1 MRRLFIGGL
10 TFALILMGLS
20 LAQEGPRG
28 AVHDIEDYVVY
39 YGKGELEAL
48 STFDLAIIQPDTLSE
63 EELAKLKAAGTLVVA
78 YLSVGE
84 AEPARPWYSD
94 GRVDPR
100 WLLSKNENWGS
111 YRVDANQ
118 EGWRKLMGEL
128 TGEFLDKGFDGV
140 FLDTVDTVDAYP
152 ETIPGMIEL
161 IRGLRETYPDA
172 LLVQNRGFT
181 VLDDVA
187 DTIDALM
194 FESLT
199 GSYDFSDD
207 TYIYADNSFTAEQL
221 VELKERTD
229 LVILALDY
237 ADTPAMAY
245 RAVEA
250 AKEYGFVP
258 AVSTILLD
266 EIPDYGLDEG
276 GPDDIRVSD
285 ISVQTAGTQTAIV
298 VKVEN
303 IGLSPSKRVPVSLTV
318 EGEQVATQTYES
330 LGIGEQKIWR
340 VPWESASETASI
352 RATAFSL
359 SDKKA
364 GNNNLSLQ
372 YAAERVAEE
381 PVLPPEEQKR
391 RPAANGPDL
400 VATALTERLTV
411 DGDLTDWGDMPCTE
425 VNKGEQVILGLP
437 SDWGGPDDL
446 GSRVCYAWDENNL
459 YVGLEVTDDAIVQKH
474 TGSSLWRGDH
484 VELWF
489 DTQLQ
494 LDFGSAEAGSDDFQ
508 IGLSPGDCTG
518 SVEPDI
524 FIWTPPRLREEY
536 DGLIEYAAQ
545 CTGTGYRAEMRL
557 PASVLT
563 GLKLAS
569 GGAIGATFDPSDT
582 DTPGSSEQEMMLST
596 APNTQWGVPT
606 LWNNLILEGE
616 PTVSVEARES
626 ASADEAQAVERE
638 LVPLQSLNPSN
649 VPSDV
654 TAVIGYAFSPGDVSQ
669 PITDEALEEARAIVQ
684 RAARE
689 GALWLDADTGITNF
703 ADNFLNDPAISYY
716 PLVEAIVDE
725 AHKHGVKVFFYF
737 SGSEIETLDY
747 SESPDTSID
756 KVHPEWMQ
764 IDQFGEPMAF
774 LPGEVEAFWL
784 GPDTGDAWAN
794 PLAPGYRE
802 AIMTRAE
809 GVAAAG
815 ADGIFVDVP
824 YYFTFENRWADFSD
838 ESAAAFKA
846 ATGYDLPRNLAND
859 GRAFYEWLEWRHT
872 VWRDYLG
879 EMNERAKAVNPSVQI
894 IAEEWP
900 AASFDGI
907 LSTGYD
913 TSVADPAIDIAA
925 HEYGHK
931 QDEGGAIAYNLADW
945 QHTRDMYKWYQGMNR
960 TNWCLCYATEAADSK
975 AIAAITYA
983 HHLSFW
989 ETKAPTM
996 LDESAG
1002 RTWRKE
1008 LLAWVSEHA
1017 ETFNG
1022 AQPVAEVAL
1031 VYSNRT
1037 RNLTFGSSLASLIE
1051 TQHLLDQVGVPYVV
1065 IPEPNIERIHDFP
1078 YVIFPEVTYAT
1089 DEVQNAVEAYEG
1101 TLLLVG
1107 NSLTRDG
1114 WDEKDLTPPTEAV
1127 DASRAVAAIKT
1138 TPLKVEN
1145 GEGVFI
1151 ELFKRGDV
1159 MQVRL
1164 FDPNLTA
1171 DFQALP
1177 RTVTLKFAWDG
1188 ETPEVSAL
1196 PFMGEARA
1204 LEPVQEDGMVKVEVP
1219 VDMFTTVTISS
1230 SQ

>member
-1 MRRLFIGGL
+1 MQRWLIVGL
-10 TFALILMGLS
+10 TFSVLTGVG
-20 LAQEGPRG
+20 LAQEGARAG
-28 AVHDIEDYVVY
+28 VHDIKDYVVY
-39 YGKGELEAL
+39 YGEGKLGAL
-48 STFDLAIIQPDTLSE
+48 STFDLAIIQPDTLTK
-63 EELAKLKAAGTLVVA
+63 EELTKLKEAGTLVVA

-84 AEPARPWYSD
+84 AEPACPWYSD
-94 GRVDPR
+94 GRVDPG

-111 YRVDANQ
+111 YLVDVNQ
-118 EGWRKLMGEL
+118 KGWQKLMGEL

-140 FLDTVDTVDAYP
+140 FLDTVDTVDTYP
-152 ETIPGMIEL
+152 ETVPGMVAL
-161 IRGLRETYPDA
+161 IKGLREAYPQA

-181 VLDDVA
+181 VLDEVA

-199 GSYDFSDD
+199 GSYDFGSDS
-207 TYIYADNSFTAEQL
+207 YVYADNSFLAE
-221 VELKERTD
+221 ELAELQKRTD

-250 AKEYGFVP
+250 AKGYGFVP

-266 EIPDYGLDEG
+266 EIPDYGLEGG
-276 GPDDIRVSD
+276 GPDDIRITDV
-285 ISVQTAGTQTAIV
+285 SVQTAGTQTAV
-298 VKVEN
+298 VVEVEN
-303 IGLSPSKRVPVSLTV
+303 IGLSEAARVPVSLTV
-318 EGEQVATQTYES
+318 DGEQIATETYEG
-330 LGIGEQKIWR
+330 LGIGEQKVWR

-359 SDKKA
+359 SDKQA
-364 GNNNLSLQ
+364 GNNNLGLE
-372 YAAERVAEE
+372 YTAETTAEE
-381 PVLPPEEQKR
+381 PLLPPEKQQR
-391 RPAANGPDL
+391 RPADNGPDL
-400 VATALTERLTV
+400 VATGLTEPLTI
-411 DGDLTDWGDMPCTE
+411 DGDLTDWSEMPCAE
-425 VNKGEQVILGLP
+425 VNTAEQVTLGLP
-437 SDWGGPDDL
+437 DDWEGKGDL
-446 GSRVCYAWDENNL
+446 SSRVCYAWDQNNL
-459 YVGLEVTDDAIVQKH
+459 YVGFEVTDDAIVQKH

-484 VELWF
+484 VELWL

-494 LDFGSAEAGSDDFQ
+494 LDFASAEAGSDDFQ
-508 IGLSPGDCTG
+508 VGLSPGDCVG
-518 SVEPDI
+518 GVEPDI
-524 FIWTPPRLREEY
+524 FIWTPSRLREEY
-536 DGLIEYAAQ
+536 DGVLEYAVT
-545 CTGTGYRAEMRL
+545 CTGAGYQAEMRL
-557 PASVLT
+557 PATVLT

-569 GGAIGATFDPSDT
+569 GHAVGATFDPSDT
-582 DTPGSSEQEMMLST
+582 DTPGSSEQELMLSS
-596 APNTQWGVPT
+596 APKSQWGVPT
-606 LWNNLILEGE
+606 LWNNLVLEGE
-616 PTVSVEARES
+616 PTVSAEA
-626 ASADEAQAVERE
+626 ASGAGAEAGQAEVERE
-638 LVPLQSLNPSN
+638 LSPLQTLNPAN

-654 TAVIGYAFSPGDVSQ
+654 TAVIGYAFSPGDVSE
-669 PITDEALEEARAIVQ
+669 PITEAVLEEARTIVQ
-684 RAARE
+684 RAASE
-689 GALWLDADTGITNF
+689 GALWLDADTGISNF

-716 PLVEAIVDE
+716 PLAEAIVDE

-737 SGSEIETLDY
+737 SGSEIETLNY
-747 SESPDTSID
+747 SENPDASID
-756 KVHPEWMQ
+756 KVYPEWMQ

-802 AIMTRAE
+802 AIMKRAE
-809 GVAAAG
+809 AVAAAG

-824 YYFTFENRWADFSD
+824 YYFIYENRWADFSD
-838 ESAAAFKA
+838 HSAAAFKA
-846 ATGYDLPRNLAND
+846 ATGFELPRNLAGD
-859 GRAFYEWLEWRHT
+859 GRAFYEWLEWRQT

-879 EMNERAKAVNPSVQI
+879 EMNERAKAVNPDTQI

-931 QDEGGAIAYNLADW
+931 QDEGGAIAFEHADW

-983 HHLSFW
+983 HQLSFW

-1002 RTWRKE
+1002 RAWRKE
-1008 LLAWVSEHA
+1008 LLAWIADHA

-1037 RNLTFGSSLASLIE
+1037 RNLTFGSSLETLVE
-1051 TQHLLDQVGVPYVV
+1051 TQHLLDQAGIPYVV
-1065 IPEPNIERIHDFP
+1065 IPEPNIGRIHRFP
-1078 YVIFPEVTYAT
+1078 YVILPEVTYAT
-1089 DEVQNAVEAYEG
+1089 EGVQNAVKSYQG
-1101 TLLLVG
+1101 TLLPVG

-1114 WDEKDLTPPTEAV
+1114 WDENDLTPPAKAV
-1127 DASRAVAAIKT
+1127 DASAAVAAIKSV
-1138 TPLKVEN
+1138 PLRVEN
-1145 GEGVFI
+1145 GEGLFM
-1151 ELFKRGDV
+1151 ELFKRGDAA
-1159 MQVRL
+1159 QIRL
-1164 FDPNLTA
+1164 FDPNLTE

-1177 RTVTLKFAWDG
+1177 RTVTLRFAWDG
-1188 ETPEVSAL
+1188 ETPNVSTL
-1196 PFMGEARA
+1196 PFMGEPQA
-1204 LEPVQEDGMVKVEVP
+1204 LSAIQEDGTVSVEVP